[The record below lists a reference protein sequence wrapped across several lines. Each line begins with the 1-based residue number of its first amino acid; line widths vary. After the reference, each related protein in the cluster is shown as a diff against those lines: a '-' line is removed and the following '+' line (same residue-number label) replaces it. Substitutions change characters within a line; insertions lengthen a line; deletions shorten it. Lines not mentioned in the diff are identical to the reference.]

1 MQRNRKPET
10 RHVYSAR
17 WVKAYVEAITNDRP
31 VSLITYIRKATPMAN
46 VTLSNSRKQNMH
58 HTQQLTNRKVTLL

>member
-1 MQRNRKPET
+1 MQRSRKPET

-31 VSLITYIRKATPMAN
+31 VTLLNRDKNKTYQAHMA
-46 VTLSNSRKQNMH
+46 MYE
-58 HTQQLTNRKVTLL
+58 QLTLPMEGISL